1 MKGLAEME
9 EKMTA
14 FADFRGSKDYIKT
27 AFNKS
32 RNAIA
37 AIFMISVIIN
47 IFVLNGSIYMMM
59 VYDRALPS
67 QNLATLFGLLGLSTF
82 VYFAQGYFEVQ
93 RGAMLADIAA
103 DIERSINP
111 LAIRA
116 AHELSISNDPA
127 DRTGGPLRDLEQIR
141 SFVAGPGPGAFM
153 DLPWII
159 FFLAILSMLHIWLGV
174 AAFVGACV
182 LVVLTVVSE
191 RLHKQSAGSIN
202 ELAQKRQQ
210 LIDRKRRAAE
220 TIQSLGM
227 RHRFARMFLGL
238 NAQLSTKQADVNN
251 TLIIVSSISKT
262 TRMFIQSALLAVGAW
277 LVIAGEASGGVIFAS
292 SILAGRALAPIDQAI
307 AQWRN
312 FSSARTS
319 WARLN
324 QTLLKYGI
332 PEERIALGKPKGHLE
347 VSELQIV
354 PAGQEAPTIHDV
366 SFACEPGSIVGVIG
380 ASGAG
385 KSSLAR
391 ALVGIWPPHGGTIR
405 LDGAT
410 LDQWDSDT
418 LGSFIGYL
426 PQTVELLEGTV
437 AQNIARFD
445 PAATSEAI
453 TEAAKQA
460 GVHELILHLPNGYEA
475 EVGEEG
481 RRLSAGQRQ
490 RVGLARA
497 LYQNPSLVVL
507 DEPNSNLDPAGEQAL
522 GAALINLRKSGST
535 AVIITHRQAVLRFAT
550 HILYLAD
557 GKVVGFGPRDAVLQ
571 AIKDR
576 SNVQP
581 MPEEDAARA

>member
-1 MKGLAEME
+1 MEKKFMPFAE
-9 EKMTA
+9 
-14 FADFRGSKDYIKT
+14 FHGSKDYIKS
-27 AFNKS
+27 ALRKS
-32 RNAIA
+32 RTAIV
-37 AIFMISVIIN
+37 AIFFLSVIIN
-47 IFVLNGSIYMMM
+47 LFVLNGSIYMMM

-67 QNLATLFGLLGLSTF
+67 QNMATLFSLFGLATLI
-82 VYFAQGYFEVQ
+82 YFAQGFFEVQ
-93 RGAMLADIAA
+93 RSAMLADIAS
-103 DIERSINP
+103 DLERSINP

-116 AHELSISNDPA
+116 AHELAISNDPA
-127 DRTGGPLRDLEQIR
+127 DRTGGPLRDLEQVR
-141 SFVAGPGPGAFM
+141 SFIAGPGPGAFM
-153 DLPWII
+153 DLPWIL
-159 FFLAILSMLHIWLGV
+159 FFLAVLSMLHVWLGV

-182 LVVLTVVSE
+182 LVVLTVISE
-191 RLHKQSAGSIN
+191 KLHKKSASTIN
-202 ELAQKRQQ
+202 ELGQKRQY
-210 LIDRKRRAAE
+210 LIDRKRRGAE
-220 TIQSLGM
+220 TIQALGM

-238 NAQLSTKQADVNN
+238 NAQLSLQQAEVNN
-251 TLIIVSSISKT
+251 TLIILSTISKT
-262 TRMFIQSALLAVGAW
+262 MRMFIQSALLAVGAW
-277 LVIAGEASGGVIFAS
+277 LVISGETSGGVIFAS

-332 PEERIALGKPKGHLE
+332 PEARVALSKPKGRLE

-354 PAGQEAPTIHDV
+354 PAGQETQTLHGV

-391 ALVGIWPPHGGTIR
+391 ALVGIWPPSGGTIR

-410 LDQWDSDT
+410 LAQWESDT
-418 LGSFIGYL
+418 LGGFTGYL

-445 PAATSEAI
+445 PHATSEDI

-460 GVHELILHLPNGYEA
+460 GVHELILHLPDGYET

-497 LYQNPSLVVL
+497 LYQKPSLVVL

-522 GAALINLRKSGST
+522 AAALINLRKNGST
-535 AVIITHRQAVLRFAT
+535 AVVVTHRQSMLRFAT

-557 GKVVGFGPRDAVLQ
+557 GKVVAFGPRDAVLK
-571 AIKDR
+571 AIKER
-576 SNVQP
+576 SNVQT
-581 MPEEDAARA
+581 MPEDEAASA

>member
-1 MKGLAEME
+1 
-9 EKMTA
+9 
-14 FADFRGSKDYIKT
+14 
-27 AFNKS
+27 
-32 RNAIA
+32 
-37 AIFMISVIIN
+37 
-47 IFVLNGSIYMMM
+47 MMM

-67 QNLATLFGLLGLSTF
+67 QNLPTLFGLFGLAAF
-82 VYFAQGYFEVQ
+82 VYLAQGYFEVQ
-93 RGAMLADIAA
+93 RSSMLADIAS
-103 DIERSINP
+103 DLEQSINP

-127 DRTGGPLRDLEQIR
+127 DRTGGPLRDLDQIR
-141 SFVAGPGPGAFM
+141 SFIAGPGPGALM

-159 FFLAILSMLHIWLGV
+159 FFLAILGSLHIWLGV
-174 AAFVGACV
+174 AALAGAIV
-182 LVVLTVVSE
+182 LVVLTVISE
-191 RLHKQSAGSIN
+191 RVNKRSSSTIN
-202 ELAQKRQQ
+202 ELGQNRQR

-220 TIQSLGM
+220 TIHSLGM
-227 RHRFARMFLGL
+227 RKRFARMFLGL
-238 NAQLSTKQADVNN
+238 NGQLSAKQADVNG
-251 TLIIVSSISKT
+251 TLIVVSTISKT
-262 TRMFIQSALLAVGAW
+262 MRMFVQSALLAVGAW
-277 LVIAGEASGGVIFAS
+277 LVIAGELSGGVIFAS

-312 FSSARTS
+312 FSMARTS

-324 QTLLKYGI
+324 QTLLRYGV
-332 PEERIALGKPKGHLE
+332 PPDRVELGKPRGHLQ
-347 VSELQIV
+347 VAELQVV
-354 PAGQEAPTIHDV
+354 PAGQEVPTLHCV

-426 PQTVELLEGTV
+426 PQTVELIEGTV

-445 PAATSEAI
+445 PSATSESVVS
-453 TEAAKQA
+453 AAQFA
-460 GVHELILHLPNGYEA
+460 GVHELILHLPKGYET

-481 RRLSAGQRQ
+481 RQLSAGQRQ

-497 LYQNPSLVVL
+497 LYQNPSLLVL

-522 GAALINLRKSGST
+522 AAALINVRKTGST
-535 AVIITHRQAVLRFAT
+535 AIIVTHRQAVLRFAT

-557 GKVVGFGPRDAVLQ
+557 GKVSAFGPRDAVLQ

-581 MPEEDAARA
+581 MPEAGSARA

>member
-1 MKGLAEME
+1 MEPKSALLAE
-9 EKMTA
+9 
-14 FADFRGSKDYIKT
+14 FRESNNYLKT
-27 AFNKS
+27 SLKRS
-32 RNAIA
+32 YSAII
-37 AIFMISVIIN
+37 AIFIISVIVN

-67 QNLATLFGLLGLSTF
+67 QNLSTLFGLFGLSAIIY
-82 VYFAQGYFEVQ
+82 VAQGFFEVQ
-93 RGAMLADIAA
+93 RSAVLADIASSL
-103 DIERSINP
+103 EHSINP

-116 AHELSISNDPA
+116 AHELSIRNDPA
-127 DRTGGPLRDLEQIR
+127 DRTGGPMRDLEQVRNFI
-141 SFVAGPGPGAFM
+141 AGPGPSAFM
-153 DLPWII
+153 DLPWIL

-174 AAFVGACV
+174 AALVGACV
-182 LVVLTVVSE
+182 LVALTVVTE
-191 RLHKQSAGSIN
+191 QLHKKSASTIS
-202 ELAQKRQQ
+202 ELGQKRQY
-210 LIDRKRRAAE
+210 LLDRKRRGAE
-220 TIQSLGM
+220 TIQALGM
-227 RHRFARMFLGL
+227 RQRFARMFLAL
-238 NAQLSTKQADVNN
+238 NAQLNLRQAEVNK
-251 TLIIVSSISKT
+251 TLIVLSTISKT
-262 TRMFIQSALLAVGAW
+262 MRMFIQSALLAVGAW
-277 LVIAGEASGGVIFAS
+277 LVISGETSGGVIFAS

-324 QTLLKYGI
+324 QTLLQFGV
-332 PEERIALGKPKGHLE
+332 PETRVALNRPKGQLD
-347 VSELQIV
+347 VAELQIV
-354 PAGQEAPTIHDV
+354 PPGQETPTLHGV

-391 ALVGIWPPHGGTIR
+391 ALVGIWPPSGGTIR

-410 LDQWDSDT
+410 LAQWDSDV
-418 LGSFIGYL
+418 LGSLIGYL

-445 PAATSEAI
+445 PSATSEGI
-453 TEAAKQA
+453 IEAATHA
-460 GVHELILHLPNGYEA
+460 GVHELILQLPDGYET

-497 LYQNPSLVVL
+497 LYQKPSLVVL

-522 GAALINLRKSGST
+522 AAALINLRKNHST
-535 AVIITHRQAVLRFAT
+535 AVVVTHRQAMLRFAT

-557 GKVVGFGPRDAVLQ
+557 GKVVAFGPRDAVLQ

-576 SNVQP
+576 SNVQT
-581 MPEEDAARA
+581 MPEAEAARV

>member
-1 MKGLAEME
+1 MKNETG
-9 EKMTA
+9 
-14 FADFRGSKDYIKT
+14 DFNKFIGSKDFIKT
-27 AFNKS
+27 ALHKS
-32 RNAIA
+32 RNAMIA
-37 AIFMISVIIN
+37 IMLVSAIIN

-67 QNLATLFGLLGLSTF
+67 QNLPTLFSLFGLAAFIYL
-82 VYFAQGYFEVQ
+82 AQGYFEVQ
-93 RGAMLADIAA
+93 RSSMLADISAEL
-103 DIERSINP
+103 ERSINP

-127 DRTGGPLRDLEQIR
+127 DRTGGPLRDLDQIR
-141 SFVAGPGPGAFM
+141 SFIAGPGPGALM

-159 FFLAILSMLHIWLGV
+159 FFLAILGLLHVWLGV
-174 AAFVGACV
+174 AALAGACI
-182 LVVLTVVSE
+182 LVVLTVISE
-191 RLHKQSAGSIN
+191 RVNKKSSSTIN
-202 ELAQKRQQ
+202 ELSQKRQR

-227 RHRFARMFLGL
+227 RTRFARIFLGL
-238 NAQLSTKQADVNN
+238 NGQLSARQADVNG
-251 TLIIVSSISKT
+251 TLIVVSTISKT
-262 TRMFIQSALLAVGAW
+262 MRMFIQSALLAVGAW
-277 LVIAGEASGGVIFAS
+277 LVIAGELSGGVIFAS

-312 FSSARTS
+312 FSSARTG

-324 QTLLKYGI
+324 QTLLRYGV
-332 PEERIALGKPKGHLE
+332 PTDRVELTKPKGHLQ
-347 VSELQIV
+347 VTELQVV
-354 PAGQEAPTIHDV
+354 PAGQELPTLHGV

-410 LDQWDSDT
+410 LDQWESDT
-418 LGSFIGYL
+418 LGSFLGYL
-426 PQTVELLEGTV
+426 PQTVELLDGSV

-445 PAATSEAI
+445 PAATSDSI
-453 TEAAKQA
+453 ILAAQFA
-460 GVHELILHLPNGYEA
+460 GVHDLILRLPKGYET

-481 RRLSAGQRQ
+481 RQLSAGQRQ

-522 GAALINLRKSGST
+522 AAALINVRKSGST
-535 AVIITHRQAVLRFAT
+535 AIIITHRQAVLRFAT

-557 GKVVGFGPRDAVLQ
+557 GKVSAFGPRDAVLQ

-581 MPEEDAARA
+581 MPEAGTARA